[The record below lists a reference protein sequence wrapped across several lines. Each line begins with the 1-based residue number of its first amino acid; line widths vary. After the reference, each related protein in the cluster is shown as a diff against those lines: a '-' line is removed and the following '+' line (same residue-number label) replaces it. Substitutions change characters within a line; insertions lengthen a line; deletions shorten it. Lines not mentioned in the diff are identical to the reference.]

1 MKRSMW
7 SVTTEDVPA
16 QMDLKRS
23 PFGTAQKRWSHGL
36 YRGVKLVP
44 MSYPGGSWRSRPF
57 SSRRRTSCG

>member
-23 PFGTAQKRWSHGL
+23 PLGTAQKRWSHGL
-36 YRGVKLVP
+36 
-44 MSYPGGSWRSRPF
+44 
-57 SSRRRTSCG
+57 

>member
-1 MKRSMW
+1 MMSASRWSPEVSRSPFSVKRSMW

-36 YRGVKLVP
+36 YCGVKWVP
-44 MSYPGGSWRSRPF
+44 MS
-57 SSRRRTSCG
+57 